1 MSDASTETGEGK
13 WEPRDPAWEEKV
25 RSSFPRQTLL
35 GTLGAQ
41 LLTVRP
47 GFVQIEMPFS
57 DKLMQQHGFLH
68 SGAHTSIADSA
79 GGYACYSL
87 MPPDSAILTIEF
99 KINLLAPGKGQRF
112 VATGRVL
119 KPGRKLFISEMEV
132 VALDGD
138 SVRTI
143 LHGMQTNMRLPAS
156 DKLPAG

>member
-1 MSDASTETGEGK
+1 MADASNEASEDE
-13 WEPRDPAWEEKV
+13 WEPRDPAWQEKV

-35 GTLGAQ
+35 GTLGAR

-47 GFVQIEMPFS
+47 GLVQIEMPFS

-68 SGAHTSIADSA
+68 SGAYTSIADSA

-99 KINLLAPGKGQRF
+99 KVNLLAPGKGQRF

-119 KPGRKLFISEMEV
+119 KTGRKLFIAELEV
-132 VALDGD
+132 VAFDGD
-138 SVRTI
+138 KEHKI

-156 DKLPAG
+156 ENLPAG